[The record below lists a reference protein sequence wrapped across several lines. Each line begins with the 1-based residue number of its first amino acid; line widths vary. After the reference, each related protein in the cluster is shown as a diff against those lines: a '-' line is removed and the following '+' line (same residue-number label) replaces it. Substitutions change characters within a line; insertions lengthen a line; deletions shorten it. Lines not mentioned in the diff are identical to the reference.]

1 MRSKNSHAK
10 INSIYQTIQ
19 DPTQFARVFLAS
31 DLWGKQD
38 DILRSVGH
46 HRRTAV
52 RACHA
57 SGKTFAAAIAALWWI
72 TTHPK
77 DGIVII
83 TAPTWLQVEK
93 VLWPEIHKAVQR
105 SRITYPVPSATELKL
120 GPGRYAVGLSTN
132 EGVRFQGFHGS
143 ILIIID
149 EAPGVRPEIYEAIAG
164 IQAGGDVR
172 MLALGNPTIAS
183 GPFYDAFTTNRE
195 GWNLISISAFDT
207 PNLQGISLDALLKMT
222 DQELDQNPWPSL
234 TTRRWVREK
243 YYEWGLGNPL
253 WESRVL
259 GNFPAQSDDSLL
271 SLEWLERAKLR
282 ETEEVTADGD
292 NEDIC
297 GGLDVAGPGEDE
309 TALTLR
315 RGSRIIL
322 IEAWTDSDPRGKVL
336 NVLRDY
342 KSRIQRLNVDTAGMG
357 YYFAR
362 HFEDHGYPVVDVNVG
377 VSSRDPEKYANLKAE
392 LCWGVR
398 MRLEA
403 GDFSGLTD
411 ERTIGQLA
419 GIRYKHNSRGQVVIE
434 SKEEARK
441 RGVKSPDRAEAVML
455 AFAEVRYAEP
465 NIRILTDPGWDKASE
480 LGWRF

>member
-1 MRSKNSHAK
+1 MRSKNSHAR
-10 INSIYQTIQ
+10 INRINQTIQ
-19 DPTQFARVFLAS
+19 DPTQFARIFLAS

-38 DILRSVGH
+38 EILQSIAH

-57 SGKTFAAAIAALWWI
+57 SGKTFAAAMAALWWI
-72 TTHPK
+72 STHE
-77 DGIVII
+77 DGIVIT
-83 TAPTWLQVEK
+83 TAPTWLQVAK
-93 VLWPEIHKAVQR
+93 VLWPEIHKAIQR
-105 SRITYPVPSATELKL
+105 SPIIYPTPSATELKL
-120 GPGRYAVGLSTN
+120 GPGRYAAGLSTN

-149 EAPGVRPEIYEAIAG
+149 EAPGVRPEIYEAIGG

-172 MLALGNPTIAS
+172 VLALGNPTIAS

-207 PNLQGISLDALLKMT
+207 PNLQGITLDSLLKMT
-222 DQELDQNPWPSL
+222 GQELDQNPWPSL

-243 YYEWGLGNPL
+243 YYEWGSGNPL

-282 ETEEVTADGD
+282 EIEPVVADGD

-309 TALTLR
+309 TALALR
-315 RGSRIIL
+315 RGSRIIR

-342 KSRIQRLNVDTAGMG
+342 KNRIQCLNVDTAGIG
-357 YYFAR
+357 YYMAR
-362 HFEDHGYPVVDVNVG
+362 YLEDHGYPVVDVNVG
-377 VSSRDPEKYANLKAE
+377 ESPRDSDRYANLKAE
-392 LCWGVR
+392 EYCGLR
-398 MRLEA
+398 RRFET
-403 GDFSGLTD
+403 GDISGPMD

-434 SKEEARK
+434 SKDDARK

-455 AFAEVRYAEP
+455 AFAEVQCAEP